1 MKCTLRS
8 MAALAL
14 ATMLASPAL
23 AAPINYGDFSGISVD
38 YLQVTENSITDPVP
52 LFGAPAVVGDSL
64 VFTPLGFGATS
75 TGGGIDVTDGLVTTV
90 VMATGGAPI
99 VEVKLHE
106 FGDYTLFGA
115 GTAATQ
121 TAVATPTFLT
131 ILQVDNV
138 DITPLNVN
146 ANAVMTPSGG
156 TFNLV
161 SDAGIGILWE
171 GNLSFDVPA
180 ILAANSI
187 SGNATKAILTLNN
200 TLIAASQAGST
211 AFIQKKGV
219 IISVLVPEP
228 STVAMSVMGF
238 VALVGYGI
246 RRRRVAK

>member
-1 MKCTLRS
+1 MKFTLRTF
-8 MAALAL
+8 AALAL
-14 ATMLASPAL
+14 ATLLASPAV
-23 AAPINYGDFSGISVD
+23 AAPINYGDFSGLTVD

-52 LFGAPAVVGDSL
+52 LFGAPTVVDDSL
-64 VFTPLGFGATS
+64 VFTPLGFGAS
-75 TGGGIDVTDGLVTTV
+75 SSGGGLDITDGLVTTV

-99 VEVKLHE
+99 VQVNLHE
-106 FGDYTLFGA
+106 FGDYTLFGV

-121 TAVATPTFLT
+121 VAAATPAFLT
-131 ILQVDNV
+131 ILQVNNA
-138 DITPLNVN
+138 DITPLNIN
-146 ANAVMTPSGG
+146 ANAVMSPSGG

-161 SDAGIGILWE
+161 AEPGVGMLWE

-200 TLIAASQAGST
+200 TLIAASQAGSI

-228 STVAMSVMGF
+228 STVAMSIMGF

-246 RRRRVAK
+246 RRRGAAK